1 METFTKNIIRPIYM
15 DRITPYINKGLIKV
29 LTGQRRVGKSYILRA
44 VEDRLRQENPHANF
58 IKINLEDFTFNS
70 IRDAETLNNEILS
83 RLMES
88 NRNYI
93 FIDEVQ
99 EVEGFDHVLR
109 SLLLDTRNDIYVT
122 GSNSSM
128 LSSEMASR
136 LAGRSIDISVHP
148 LSYQEF
154 LLFHQKEDSEETLLQ
169 FLQYGGLPYL
179 INLPE
184 ISTWPEYLEALS
196 NTIVYRDIVS
206 RHSVRNTDFLGR
218 LLLFMADNIGQ
229 LFTAKRISDYIKS
242 QRISATVTSVQ
253 AYVEYITQAYLT
265 NRCRRWDIEGK
276 KYFEI
281 GEKFYYEDLGIR
293 NSIVGYRPQDIGGLL
308 ENAVYNQLR
317 IAGYKVM
324 TGTLP
329 KGREIDF
336 IAEKGGEKL
345 YVQVAV
351 NVDDP
356 QTAKREFG
364 NLLDISD
371 NYRKLLVTLR
381 DSSPNTQNGV
391 EMLSLRQFFALPL

>member
-1 METFTKNIIRPIYM
+1 METSNKNIIRPIYM

-99 EVEGFDHVLR
+99 EVEGFDRVLR

-229 LFTAKRISDYIKS
+229 LFTAKRISDYIRS